1 MLSKANAQQKD
12 KIARV
17 HGGRSN
23 RRTKDRGESKTVFR
37 SVLTNPFEVKWPI
50 VTQNVQDAILERV
63 IELTQGVAEYNI
75 SRQKRTRETRAIRRV
90 QKSGKKPRQIQV
102 QNEMEVDASQETG
115 DNGPSPSTSTASA
128 SALEILQ
135 HVTIGINAVTKLL
148 EQQCCIPRQNIFETL
163 SKSNAAKTS
172 TDRDEAAVDEV
183 MGDTSTDSVVDQNS
197 HSNLNVSSDP
207 AATRAPIRTVLVCLP
222 DIDPPLLVAHI
233 PYLVAACNSKA
244 NYNNNDSSATHDPS
258 ARIKLIS
265 LPKGA
270 EVKLAQATGLRR
282 ISVLALDETV
292 SRDEILSQHLSSV
305 ETIVAPWLMGL
316 GAAVTPALSAS
327 TIPKTKPKTIPPER
341 VRLLRR
347 RLEPTHIKQ
356 LRTTAPKDMRTAKA
370 LRAKGRALAKEER
383 KAKKKK
389 RIEVEK

>member
-1 MLSKANAQQKD
+1 MSSKANAQQKD

-17 HGGRSN
+17 HGGQSN

-37 SVLTNPFEVKWPI
+37 SVLTNPFEVKWPV
-50 VTQNVQDAILERV
+50 VTHNLQDAILERV
-63 IELTQGVAEYNI
+63 IELIQGVAEYNI
-75 SRQKRTRETRAIRRV
+75 SRQKRTRETRTIRRA
-90 QKSGKKPRQIQV
+90 QKRGKKPGQIHV
-102 QNEMEVDASQETG
+102 QNEMEVDASQRTG
-115 DNGPSPSTSTASA
+115 DNVPSASTSTASA

-135 HVTIGINAVTKLL
+135 HVTIGINAVTKQL
-148 EQQCCIPRQNIFETL
+148 EQQCCIPRQNISSSETL
-163 SKSNAAKTS
+163 SKSNSAKTS
-172 TDRDEAAVDEV
+172 TVRDEVAVDEV
-183 MGDTSTDSVVDQNS
+183 MGNTSTDSVVDQNS
-197 HSNLNVSSDP
+197 RSNLNVSSDP

-244 NYNNNDSSATHDPS
+244 NHNNNDSSATHDPD

-305 ETIVAPWLMGL
+305 ETIVAPWLMGF
-316 GAAVTPALSAS
+316 GAAAAPVLSAS
-327 TIPKTKPKTIPPER
+327 TTPKTKPKTIPPER

-356 LRTTAPKDMRTAKA
+356 LRTTAPKDMRAAKA

-383 KAKKKK
+383 KAKEKKLVK
-389 RIEVEK
+389 K

>member
-1 MLSKANAQQKD
+1 MSSKANAQQKD

-17 HGGRSN
+17 HGGQSN

-37 SVLTNPFEVKWPI
+37 TVLTNPFEVKWLI

-63 IELTQGVAEYNI
+63 IELIQGVSEYNI
-75 SRQKRTRETRAIRRV
+75 GRHKRTRETRAIRRA
-90 QKSGKKPRQIQV
+90 QKREKKPRQTQV
-102 QNEMEVDASQETG
+102 QNEMEVDASQDTG
-115 DNGPSPSTSTASA
+115 GSGPSASTSTASA

-135 HVTIGINAVTKLL
+135 HVTIGINAVTKRL
-148 EQQCCIPRQNIFETL
+148 EQQCCIPRQIVSSETL
-163 SKSNAAKTS
+163 SKSNSAKSS

-207 AATRAPIRTVLVCLP
+207 AASRASIRTVLVCLP

-244 NYNNNDSSATHDPS
+244 NYSNNDSSATHDPS

-282 ISVLALDETV
+282 ISVLALDETL
-292 SRDEILSQHLSSV
+292 SRDDILSQHLSSV

-316 GAAVTPALSAS
+316 GAAAAPAPSAS

-370 LRAKGRALAKEER
+370 LRAKGRAQAKEER
-383 KAKKKK
+383 KAKKKN
-389 RIEVEK
+389 